1 MIRTEWGIRNM
12 NTGRSPRMLLSK
24 DCRLGI
30 RGIWYRRGRPSL
42 QHASRDAHDLAVLND
57 RESKRVGL
65 HRHIP

>member
-1 MIRTEWGIRNM
+1 MIRTVCGFRNM

-30 RGIWYRRGRPSL
+30 RGIWFRWGRPPI
-42 QHASRDAHDLAVLND
+42 QHACRDAHDLAVLND
-57 RESKRVGL
+57 RENRRVGL